1 MNDAKLQSTSIQVM
15 SRMFSLLD
23 TLASGQDAISLKYI
37 AAQTGLHPSTAHR
50 ILNDLAAGRYVER
63 AGPGTYRL
71 GLRLLELG
79 NLVRSRLDLR
89 DISGKP
95 MVELHRLVGLT
106 VSLYERQ
113 EQESICLARTA
124 QERSGIQLHRGT
136 SRSALIETTAGRAM
150 LIKDTPAQVYHLCQQ
165 GSHRAESVSLDVQQA
180 RQSGLLSGPDDLLMG
195 QTCTATPLFNDAG
208 QVVGALCISGAP
220 SADLAGALQDTAARI
235 SAQMGWRQPEA
246 SA

>member
-23 TLASGQDAISLKYI
+23 TLANGQEAVSLKHI

-79 NLVRSRLDLR
+79 NLVRARLDLR
-89 DISGKP
+89 EVAGKP
-95 MVELHRLVGLT
+95 MIDLHRLVGLT
-106 VSLYERQ
+106 VSLHERQ
-113 EQESICLARTA
+113 EQESVCLARTA

-136 SRSALIETTAGRAM
+136 ARAGLTETTAGRVM
-150 LIKDTPAQVYHLCQQ
+150 LVKDSTAQVYHLCQQ
-165 GSHRAESVSLDVQQA
+165 SGQRAESVSLDVQQA
-180 RQSGLLSGPDDLLMG
+180 RQSGLLSGPDDQLMG
-195 QTCTATPLFNDAG
+195 QSCTATPLFNDAG

-220 SADLAGALQDTAARI
+220 SAELTGALQEAATRI
-235 SAQMGWRQPEA
+235 STQMGWQPAPTE
-246 SA
+246 